1 QLDFLAQLRLDD
13 LVYEAYSTNLIPR
26 AVGYSAAVLN
36 YFFRG
41 EVEVI
46 EQTYSVRG
54 QNIGGPFCNQTP
66 ADDFGY
72 MEVAVEIPADLNFGG
87 TAFFYYDGPDETRNL
102 LGQYT
107 DPPSGQEIFFGGII
121 NPAEI
126 PNPTRWYL
134 VLEGQAGPGAQEP
147 RAIVAKT
154 GLAEWQFLCVH

>member
-1 QLDFLAQLRLDD
+1 
-13 LVYEAYSTNLIPR
+13 SSHLIPR